1 MAPLLFKT
9 SSLPFSRHGGAGFW
23 ITTNV
28 DVDVDVGVNVDVNVG
43 VGVDVDVDVGERHL
57 LLLPQP
63 FPRQVS
69 PLPGQGRLA
78 VPCYDVHS
86 QIHDFHRAD

>member
-1 MAPLLFKT
+1 M
-9 SSLPFSRHGGAGFW
+9 GATMVEMGLSQ
-23 ITTNV
+23 V
-28 DVDVDVGVNVDVNVG
+28 DDVDVDVG
-43 VGVDVDVDVGERHL
+43 VGVDVDVDVGVGVGVDVDVGVRHL